1 MQVIDKIRNFITPK
15 KNKNKVLIKSK
26 FGLPAVRVCGVVL
39 ADGGT
44 ATAGGSLQT
53 GAAAGV
59 AATLAAGGSNLA
71 AGANNL
77 ANTTLPTFMP
87 KTDQIEEIYVL
98 NNEDAKDKL
107 SKIAD
112 YFILHNR
119 DIVNR
124 VDDSVVRVIDN
135 KIQTLRRARGYA
147 PAPIILPPGFEK
159 IPPILA
165 MGSELKNTF
174 CLLREGEAILSQHL
188 GDLENASA
196 FNAYQETLN
205 LYLNLFQHKPEI
217 IAIDKHPEYLSSKLG
232 KELAKVNNIKLAEIQ
247 HHHAHIAAC
256 MAENQISLDT
266 KPILGIAFDGLGYG
280 EI

>member
-98 NNEDAKDKL
+98 NNEDAKDLIISLNGVITVGFGKANDQYDAIRIGYEISTLDL
-107 SKIAD
+107 SALIKI
-112 YFILHNR
+112 YSFT
-119 DIVNR
+119 
-124 VDDSVVRVIDN
+124 SGN
-135 KIQTLRRARGYA
+135 KIIFAKNSKQRNEYDNILKSKNFHVD
-147 PAPIILPPGFEK
+147 IIDLVNFEGFY
-159 IPPILA
+159 
-165 MGSELKNTF
+165 S
-174 CLLREGEAILSQHL
+174 
-188 GDLENASA
+188 
-196 FNAYQETLN
+196 
-205 LYLNLFQHKPEI
+205 
-217 IAIDKHPEYLSSKLG
+217 
-232 KELAKVNNIKLAEIQ
+232 
-247 HHHAHIAAC
+247 
-256 MAENQISLDT
+256 
-266 KPILGIAFDGLGYG
+266 
-280 EI
+280 